1 MSSLLLL
8 SLSIVSASGKGA
20 LKQIEHFW
28 LIGFDRKQILCP
40 LSRQLSD

>member
-8 SLSIVSASGKGA
+8 SLSIVRASSKGA
-20 LKQIEHFW
+20 LKQIEQFG

-40 LSRQLSD
+40 LSGQLSN